1 MDEHG
6 GSARR
11 RIHDRLHAPHPAA
24 RRGIR
29 WWDRQGLRG
38 GLLGG
43 IGFALVELVIMSAQE
58 GQTAV
63 ARLLRRIAAMW
74 IGPAALDPD
83 FSFAAVAV
91 IGTVMHLGLSA
102 LFGLFLTWLTD
113 SHAAK
118 SWLARSR
125 ANLIV
130 VATLYGLLLWPL
142 NVYFIAPFVG
152 WEWFARETEPVVQ
165 ALAHLCYGALLGLYL
180 NHRLGARCQVNPL

>member
-1 MDEHG
+1 MHEHPG
-6 GSARR
+6 QPGLQT
-11 RIHDRLHAPHPAA
+11 HDPPIPPASPVQQ
-24 RRGIR
+24 GIR

-43 IGFALVELVIMSAQE
+43 IGFAVVELLVMDVQE

-74 IGPAALDPD
+74 IGPEALDPD

-102 LFGLFLTWLTD
+102 LFGLFFTWLTE
-113 SHAAK
+113 
-118 SWLARSR
+118 SR
-125 ANLIV
+125 AVKSLFV
-130 VATLYGLLLWPL
+130 QSRASLLAAATAYGLLLWPL
-142 NVYFIAPFVG
+142 NVYLIAPFVG

-165 ALAHLCYGALLGLYL
+165 FLAHLCYGVLLGLYL
-180 NHRLGARCQVNPL
+180 NHRLAPRRRS